1 MDLLADL
8 RKHIKIFTMPRSAAA
23 CTGDQAAKGETMGDR
38 DDRPPSMDR
47 SLCRVRAVLLAALSL
62 FSLSGC
68 ETLNP
73 LTVGAGV
80 ASYVATGKGL
90 ADHAIGTFM
99 NKDCNILEGLLRPD
113 RHICEPIGS
122 AATASEFKGI
132 FNTGSLAARE
142 RRPRLRLSESVQVA
156 RRAVPDGAS
165 PPLPLAP
172 ALRLSDSIAPRVTS
186 SPPRIAAADSA
197 RDASS

>member
-1 MDLLADL
+1 MDNWDTGLVPITGAPRRVAVALL
-8 RKHIKIFTMPRSAAA
+8 
-23 CTGDQAAKGETMGDR
+23 
-38 DDRPPSMDR
+38 
-47 SLCRVRAVLLAALSL
+47 VALSL

-90 ADHAIGTFM
+90 ADHAIGTLM
-99 NKDCNILEGLLRPD
+99 NEDCNILEGLLRAD
-113 RHICEPIGS
+113 RRICEPLGS

-142 RRPRLRLSESVQVA
+142 QVPRLRLSESVEVV
-156 RRAVPDGAS
+156 RRAVPDDAS
-165 PPLPLAP
+165 QRLPMEP

-186 SPPRIAAADSA
+186 PPPRIAAADSA
-197 RDASS
+197 GDASS